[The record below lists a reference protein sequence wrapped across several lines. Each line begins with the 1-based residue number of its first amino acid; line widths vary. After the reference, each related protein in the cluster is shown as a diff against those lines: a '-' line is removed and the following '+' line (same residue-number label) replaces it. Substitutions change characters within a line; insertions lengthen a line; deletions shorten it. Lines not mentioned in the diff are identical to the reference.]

1 MNRRGSDKAI
11 FRPVGRGILAPGDL
25 DLVSAA
31 ENRCI
36 SKPVAHNRSA
46 YGTPRL
52 AEEETTGVA
61 LPGGWTLIL
70 LADRLIFLFRARL
83 TKSHKPGVSRLTNQR
98 KRAKRVTGTNPW
110 LRWMALMTRAA
121 TRSGDVYIHAGAG
134 RMDLPF
140 LPSTMA

>member
-1 MNRRGSDKAI
+1 MAAIRRYFDQLAVASLHLAI
-11 FRPVGRGILAPGDL
+11 WTWFQRQKIVAYQ
-25 DLVSAA
+25 
-31 ENRCI
+31 E
-36 SKPVAHNRSA
+36 PVAHNRSA
-46 YGTPRL
+46 YGTPRV
-52 AEEETTGVA
+52 AEEEATAVA

-83 TKSHKPGVSRLTNQR
+83 TKSHKPGVSLLTNQR
-98 KRAKRVTGTNPW
+98 KRAKRVTGTSPW